1 MQISVIKWQMSTN
14 IDLILKVDFGVTLF
28 ILCLAT
34 FLKNN

>member
-14 IDLILKVDFGVTLF
+14 IDLKLKVDFRVTLF
-28 ILCLAT
+28 IVFAT